1 MSGWQVKGLVSRLD
15 ELESELDGERSQRG
29 KAEKSRHL
37 LGREIE
43 ELTGRLEESGEKPS
57 SHITPCTLNHSSP
70 HPPFTTPRN
79 TRCPTSPLR

>member
-1 MSGWQVKGLVSRLD
+1 MIGWQVKGLVSRLD

-43 ELTGRLEESGEKPS
+43 ELTGRLEESGE
-57 SHITPCTLNHSSP
+57 
-70 HPPFTTPRN
+70 
-79 TRCPTSPLR
+79 